1 MPEVERLTVPVCDG
15 DNVAE
20 LHPEAEFDLHGE
32 EVYVTDT
39 DAVVENVVELDA
51 EIVHGITVKE
61 IVEELETLGERDC
74 DKLPEKEAVYD
85 DVMDDVVESVLE
97 TLPLVVVDSETV
109 AVFETEGDALKL
121 ALDALAVTLEE
132 MTMEADGVVVF
143 DTVIDDDI
151 VAVTVVE
158 IDRHAEI
165 DSVGQLLAEVVDDT
179 VGVADVE
186 DDNDAMDAV
195 GDEDPDT
202 VAVNETETVELN
214 DDVALNDGDRV
225 AVIDTDEVLHAVAET
240 ELQIDAEND
249 AVIVGELE
257 GERDTEKEEVNV
269 GELE

>member
-1 MPEVERLTVPVCDG
+1 MTIGQVAHCGNGNLYNRLPWYERDINRLTD
-15 DNVAE
+15 
-20 LHPEAEFDLHGE
+20 FDF
-32 EVYVTDT
+32 
-39 DAVVENVVELDA
+39 
-51 EIVHGITVKE
+51 
-61 IVEELETLGERDC
+61 
-74 DKLPEKEAVYD
+74 
-85 DVMDDVVESVLE
+85 SV
-97 TLPLVVVDSETV
+97 
-109 AVFETEGDALKL
+109 
-121 ALDALAVTLEE
+121 
-132 MTMEADGVVVF
+132 
-143 DTVIDDDI
+143 TVIDDDI
-151 VAVTVVE
+151 VAVTFVE

-179 VGVADVE
+179 VGVADV
-186 DDNDAMDAV
+186 DDESDAMDAV